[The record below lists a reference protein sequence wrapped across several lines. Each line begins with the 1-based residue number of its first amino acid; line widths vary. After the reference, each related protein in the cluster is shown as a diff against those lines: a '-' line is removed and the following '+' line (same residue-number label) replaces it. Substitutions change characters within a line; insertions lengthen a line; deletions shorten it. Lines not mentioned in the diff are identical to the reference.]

1 MNVGLS
7 SLWYRGLALGAWAL
21 CVSGAAGQTAVND
34 EPPPLIPVPE
44 NVSKLSPLGTAP
56 DWDKLA
62 QWDRV
67 MTRAELEAALK
78 DVYLDGRLLP
88 NLWTIDDDG
97 VSIKTGLIER
107 PYLRVTFRHAND
119 TPAVVGTTWRA
130 PGDLPPL
137 AGRAPLSDL
146 HFAIDPGHIGG
157 AYGVM
162 EERRLSFAP
171 GEAIQEGDLSL
182 LTAQV
187 LAERLKELG
196 AYVSLVRE
204 TPEPVTKQ
212 RPEDFKAEA
221 LALLKENGVP
231 MPLERY
237 DGIVSEQRMLTVQ
250 WQCEKMFYRISEIH
264 ARAKRVNEEIKP
276 DVVLCLHFNAESW
289 GDAAAPQYSPENH
302 AHILVG
308 GCYSGTELSQQD
320 VRFEM
325 FSRLF
330 ARVQAEEIPLG
341 EVMTTSLLNVTGLP
355 PYLYQTPNA
364 RPAGK
369 VKGLF
374 ARNLLANRLY
384 QCPVIYLEPYVM
396 NNEDTYRRLLLGQF
410 VGRTRVGDRLR
421 TSIINDYVRAVS
433 EGLLNYYQ
441 PRRTH

>member
-1 MNVGLS
+1 M
-7 SLWYRGLALGAWAL
+7 
-21 CVSGAAGQTAVND
+21 
-34 EPPPLIPVPE
+34 
-44 NVSKLSPLGTAP
+44 
-56 DWDKLA
+56 
-62 QWDRV
+62 
-67 MTRAELEAALK
+67 
-78 DVYLDGRLLP
+78 
-88 NLWTIDDDG
+88 
-97 VSIKTGLIER
+97 
-107 PYLRVTFRHAND
+107 
-119 TPAVVGTTWRA
+119 
-130 PGDLPPL
+130 
-137 AGRAPLSDL
+137 
-146 HFAIDPGHIGG
+146 
-157 AYGVM
+157 
-162 EERRLSFAP
+162 
-171 GEAIQEGDLSL
+171 
-182 LTAQV
+182 
-187 LAERLKELG
+187 
-196 AYVSLVRE
+196 
-204 TPEPVTKQ
+204 
-212 RPEDFKAEA
+212 
-221 LALLKENGVP
+221 
-231 MPLERY
+231 
-237 DGIVSEQRMLTVQ
+237 
-250 WQCEKMFYRISEIH
+250 
-264 ARAKRVNEEIKP
+264 
-276 DVVLCLHFNAESW
+276 
-289 GDAAAPQYSPENH
+289 
-302 AHILVG
+302 G

>member
-1 MNVGLS
+1 MGS
-7 SLWYRGLALGAWAL
+7 S
-21 CVSGAAGQTAVND
+21 SDQ
-34 EPPPLIPVPE
+34 
-44 NVSKLSPLGTAP
+44 
-56 DWDKLA
+56 
-62 QWDRV
+62 
-67 MTRAELEAALK
+67 
-78 DVYLDGRLLP
+78 RL
-88 NLWTIDDDG
+88 
-97 VSIKTGLIER
+97 
-107 PYLRVTFRHAND
+107 
-119 TPAVVGTTWRA
+119 
-130 PGDLPPL
+130 
-137 AGRAPLSDL
+137 
-146 HFAIDPGHIGG
+146 
-157 AYGVM
+157 
-162 EERRLSFAP
+162 
-171 GEAIQEGDLSL
+171 
-182 LTAQV
+182 
-187 LAERLKELG
+187 
-196 AYVSLVRE
+196 
-204 TPEPVTKQ
+204 
-212 RPEDFKAEA
+212 
-221 LALLKENGVP
+221 
-231 MPLERY
+231 
-237 DGIVSEQRMLTVQ
+237 LTVQ

-264 ARAKRVNEEIKP
+264 ARAQRVNEEIKP

-410 VGRTRVGDRLR
+410 VGAPAWGTACARASST
-421 TSIINDYVRAVS
+421 TMYVQCQTACSTTISHVAPTKS
-433 EGLLNYYQ
+433 
-441 PRRTH
+441 

>member
-1 MNVGLS
+1 MNVRFS
-7 SLWYRGLALGAWAL
+7 SLWHGGLALGVWAL
-21 CVSGAAGQTAVND
+21 CASGAVGQAVSGAAPEVSVN
-34 EPPPLIPVPE
+34 L
-44 NVSKLSPLGTAP
+44 SKLSPLGTTP
-56 DWDKLA
+56 DWSKLA
-62 QWDRV
+62 QWDKV
-67 MTRAELEAALK
+67 LTRAEFEAALM

-88 NLWTIDDDG
+88 NLWTIDDEG
-97 VSIKTGLIER
+97 VSISTGLLER
-107 PYLRVTFRHAND
+107 PFVRVLFRPRND
-119 TPAVVGTTWRA
+119 PAVAAATTWRSA
-130 PGDLPPL
+130 KDLPPL

-157 AYGVM
+157 GYAQM

-171 GEAIQEGDLSL
+171 GEAIQEGDLTL
-182 LTAQV
+182 LTAQI

-196 AYVSLVRE
+196 AYVTLVRDRA
-204 TPEPVTKQ
+204 EPVTKA
-212 RPEDFKAEA
+212 RPDDFKSVA
-221 LALLKENGVP
+221 LDLLRENGVP

-237 DGIVSEQRMLTVQ
+237 DGLVGDQRLLTVQ

-264 ARAKRVNEEIKP
+264 ARAQRVNEEIKP

-289 GDAAAPQYSPENH
+289 GDSAAPQYSPENH
-302 AHILVG
+302 AHVLVG

-330 ARVQAEEIPLG
+330 ARVQDEEIPLG
-341 EVMTTSLLNVTGLP
+341 EVMTTSLLNTTGLP
-355 PYLYQTPNA
+355 PYNYATPNA

-396 NNEDTYRRLLLGQF
+396 NHEDTYRRLLLGQYI
-410 VGRTRVGDRLR
+410 GRTRIGDQLR
-421 TSIINDYVRAVS
+421 SSAIDDYVRAVTD
-433 EGLLNYYQ
+433 GLLNYYQ
-441 PRRTH
+441 PRRTR